1 MRGTAKKDA
10 ARIIVLLIL
19 ICIIFKTLLVP
30 LYQSDIKNELPAH
43 AKQLTVRT
51 DTK

>member
-1 MRGTAKKDA
+1 MRGSVKKNA

-19 ICIIFKTLLVP
+19 ICIIFKVLLVP
-30 LYQSDIKNELPAH
+30 MYQADIKNELPAH
-43 AKQLTVRT
+43 AKQLAVRM